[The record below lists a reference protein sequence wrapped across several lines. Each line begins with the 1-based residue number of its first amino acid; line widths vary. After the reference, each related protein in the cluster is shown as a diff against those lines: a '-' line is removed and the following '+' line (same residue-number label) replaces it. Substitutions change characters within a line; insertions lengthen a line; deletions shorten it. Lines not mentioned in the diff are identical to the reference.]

1 MSSFKKRTSLNQPKL
16 PPGSRLS
23 AHNGQLLTST
33 GVPSF
38 DDVLGGGLPI
48 GSVLMIKEDKHTDY
62 AQVLLKYFLAQ
73 GVASKHAILLA
84 SADEDPQKFIDSL
97 PDFGGDKKEET
108 EQKEKET
115 AEGNEEKMTIA
126 WRYQN
131 LPKLNVS
138 AAGLSNFKKSAMPTV
153 GETASIYCHSFD
165 LTKRMSELSLDTATK
180 HLIDMDKW
188 EDEEDCKKLIN
199 EIRAQIENGFSAS
212 STPSSGTR
220 NILRVGIHSFAS
232 IFWKHKNEQQIFK
245 FLHALRGLLRFS
257 FGVCVLTVPAHLYST
272 EGGDSGFIRK
282 LEHMCD
288 AVVEIESF
296 AGSEKLANF
305 SSDYHGFFHVRKLP
319 VLNAIVSSSAKLSIL
334 QSSHST
340 TNNLA
345 FKLRRKRFTI
355 ETFHLPIEGGVG
367 ERRTSSKD
375 EGDKK
380 KEPSKFKK
388 GPKIGC
394 GSMPGRK
401 DPLEF

>member
-1 MSSFKKRTSLNQPKL
+1 MSSFKKRTSVNQPKL

-73 GVASKHAILLA
+73 GIASKRAILLA
-84 SADEDPQKFIDSL
+84 SADEDPKKFVDSL
-97 PDFGGDKKEET
+97 PDFGGDKTEEKEP
-108 EQKEKET
+108 KEKE
-115 AEGNEEKMTIA
+115 ASEGQDEKMTIA
-126 WRYQN
+126 WRYQS

-138 AAGLSNFKKSAMPTV
+138 AAGLSSFKKSAMPSV
-153 GETASIYCHSFD
+153 GEAASVYCHSFD
-165 LTKRMSELSLDTATK
+165 LTKRMSELSIESASK
-180 HLIDMDKW
+180 HLINMDDW
-188 EDEEDCKKLIN
+188 EEEDDCTKLIE
-199 EIRAQIENGFSAS
+199 EIRAQIEREFSPS
-212 STPSSGTR
+212 STSPSGTR
-220 NILRVGIHSFAS
+220 NILRIGVHSFAS
-232 IFWKHKNEQQIFK
+232 MFWKRRNEQDMFR

-257 FGVCVLTVPAHLYST
+257 FGVCVLTVPAHLYGA
-272 EGGDSGFIRK
+272 ESGFIRK

-296 AGSEKLANF
+296 AGSEKLADF

-319 VLNAIVSSSAKLSIL
+319 VLNTIVSSSVKLSVL

-367 ERRTSSKD
+367 ERRTSSKPD
-375 EGDKK
+375 EDQKK
-380 KEPSKFKK
+380 KEPSTFKK
-388 GPKIGC
+388 GPKVGC
-394 GSMPGRK
+394 GSMAGKK